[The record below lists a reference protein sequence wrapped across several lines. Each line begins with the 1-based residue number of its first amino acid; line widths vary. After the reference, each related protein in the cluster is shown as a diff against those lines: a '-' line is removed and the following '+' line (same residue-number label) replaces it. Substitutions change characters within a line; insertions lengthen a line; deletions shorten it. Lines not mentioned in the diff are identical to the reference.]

1 MSNVVKYETIQ
12 EPFTIFNFPFE
23 RLRLDPCYTNATSSI
38 PKSQYG
44 DIHISTLIY
53 DSSKEKFYKYSVNL
67 TDGLKVKQLFAP
79 SISYYIGKDKPPT
92 DDPQFYIHPILH
104 PRYSDSINGKI
115 QKTETQS
122 GKYIEAF
129 LDKIKDIIEQLLNEL
144 KPNIKIL
151 ILGKNKDKTED
162 LLKPIYSHPD
172 DQNDQPNTDL
182 SKKFLVKLWLVNHN
196 KQDSNENNKSALK
209 IPDTNMSILTKIY
222 DCTSSRKTSKPVP
235 TMNDYI
241 RQLKKFVYQK
251 KYHENST
258 TDRCNTTFK
267 LEIMGFTV
275 HGKPGKP
282 IPYDVQITAKS
293 ITYCSIQKLDK
304 NFPLNMNIISQ
315 IESERQEVNE
325 EYGIVNDVNSDDDD
339 NSNEDKIENSN
350 NNTYSQFTKINN
362 TQQYPDSP
370 ETQKQDVIN
379 KYNDNDDYH
388 DDLNALKEI
397 ENDLLDNDIEPSI
410 NDKKRKK
417 SPVNTNKILKKQK
430 IGK

>member
-1 MSNVVKYETIQ
+1 MTNTPKYETIQ

-23 RLRLDPCYTNATSSI
+23 RLRLDPYYTNATSSI
-38 PKSQYG
+38 QKSQYG

-79 SISYYIGKDKPPT
+79 SISYYIGKDKPQT

-104 PRYSDSINGKI
+104 PRYSESINGKI

-129 LDKIKDIIEQLLNEL
+129 LDKIKDRVEQLLNEL

-162 LLKPIYSHPD
+162 LIKPVYSHPD
-172 DQNDQPNTDL
+172 DQNEQPNTDL

-235 TMNDYI
+235 PMSDYMK
-241 RQLKKFVYQK
+241 QLRKFVYQK

-267 LEIMGFTV
+267 LEVMGFTV
-275 HGKPGKP
+275 HGKPGQP
-282 IPYDVQITAKS
+282 TPYDIQITAKS

-304 NFPLNMNIISQ
+304 NFPLNMSVINQ
-315 IESERQEVNE
+315 IENERQEINE
-325 EYGIVNDVNSDDDD
+325 EYGIINDADSDDD
-339 NSNEDKIENSN
+339 SNEVTGIENYN
-350 NNTYSQFTKINN
+350 NSTYSQFTKINN

-370 ETQKQDVIN
+370 NTQKQQ
-379 KYNDNDDYH
+379 DNNHNNEEYH

-397 ENDLLDNDIEPSI
+397 ENELCDNDMDIQF

-417 SPVNTNKILKKQK
+417 SPVDINKTLKKQK